1 MLLFVPKVTDL
12 LLIGHGPGVFL
23 VVKFIKP
30 NNNLFGKSLKGG
42 VGFVGCLAGAVHRQ
56 ALTNVFVVDDDDG
69 N

>member
-23 VVKFIKP
+23 VVQFIKP

-42 VGFVGCLAGAVHRQ
+42 TESVNLD
-56 ALTNVFVVDDDDG
+56 LYVV
-69 N
+69 